1 MQTSASASMARNRRL
16 TAAAFVVVMLAA
28 VMAACSGTAAPSVAV
43 PTIPPAA
50 ASALASALGGLPGLA
65 SGLPGLPG
73 GFPSG
78 LLPPGSEGPFCKL
91 LSADEIQSAASDTII
106 HTDGDDRNCTW
117 TMSRLDTINVRIE
130 EDTTSDFIAQ
140 KLLSPDAR
148 DVPGLGDKSI
158 WGPGLTILWTAAK
171 GKTYAV
177 QLVLFPADDAKNLA
191 LATSLMQKLLSRV

>member
-1 MQTSASASMARNRRL
+1 
-16 TAAAFVVVMLAA
+16 
-28 VMAACSGTAAPSVAV
+28 
-43 PTIPPAA
+43 PPAA
-50 ASALASALGGLPGLA
+50 ASAPATALGGLPRLA

-73 GFPSG
+73 RFPAG
-78 LLPPGSEGPFCKL
+78 LPPPGSEGPFCKL

-191 LATSLMQKLLSRV
+191 LATSL

>member
-1 MQTSASASMARNRRL
+1 MC
-16 TAAAFVVVMLAA
+16 
-28 VMAACSGTAAPSVAV
+28 ACW
-43 PTIPPAA
+43 IC
-50 ASALASALGGLPGLA
+50 
-65 SGLPGLPG
+65 
-73 GFPSG
+73 F
-78 LLPPGSEGPFCKL
+78 
-91 LSADEIQSAASDTII
+91 
-106 HTDGDDRNCTW
+106 
-117 TMSRLDTINVRIE
+117 DTINVRIE